1 MKRPILQLRPGVTLI
16 ELIIVL
22 AITAL
27 MVPAAFSALGNND
40 RAKFDINTQQLQSSL
55 RLSLNR
61 AEAGIGPEPD
71 SNCPGGSSCPLQ
83 PGDLLFGEALH
94 FNGAGGTH
102 NDFDF
107 TTEAGLVTNYQERRL
122 KVEASDEV
130 SPYAASN
137 KTLPAEMG
145 YDCFQ
150 VKAGSSPTTPCYKSS
165 VFVVFYKL
173 SKDSTTLPIQTK
185 VFSDDLSYSRVSDM
199 KTLPLAGNLNGYNS
213 NNAQKVILKL
223 KGTKDPGLTACII
236 INLAANDIQQYSGGT
251 KCSI

>member
-1 MKRPILQLRPGVTLI
+1 MKRSTLQLRPGVTLI
-16 ELIIVL
+16 ELVIVL

-102 NDFDF
+102 SGFNF
-107 TTEAGLVTNYQERRL
+107 TTDAGLVTNYQERRL
-122 KVEASDEV
+122 KVGSAGSV
-130 SPYAASN
+130 LPYAASG
-137 KTLPAEMG
+137 KILPAEMG
-145 YDCFQ
+145 YDCYQ
-150 VKAGSSPTTPCYKSS
+150 VRAGASLTSCSKNS

-173 SKDSTTLPIQTK
+173 SKDSTTLPVQTK
-185 VFSDDLSYSRVSDM
+185 VFSDDLSYSRISDM
-199 KTLPLAGNLNGYNS
+199 ELIPTSGSNGYNS
-213 NNAQKVILKL
+213 SAAQKIMLKL
-223 KGTKDPGLTACII
+223 KGTKDPSLSACII
-236 INLAANDIQQYSGGT
+236 INLSANDIQQFPGGA